1 MDFTVGSALNFGW
14 ETFKQRP
21 WFFIGASVV
30 IVIAYLVVGGVS
42 TGIDAAL
49 GGSSEEPTLIGS
61 SVNFGLSTLVG
72 MGAIA
77 FYLAA
82 HDNPDTVELSA
93 LWHPQ
98 PFLRF
103 LGASILTGLAVG
115 IGLVLLV
122 VPGIIALLFF
132 MFTTLIV
139 IDRGLGPIEAM
150 QESMRI
156 GRGFRW
162 PLLGL
167 IVLLALI
174 LIAGTVALLVGLL
187 VAMPVTTLAFVH
199 AYRVLSAKAGL
210 APAVADARL
219 GS

>member
-115 IGLVLLV
+115 IGFVLLV

-174 LIAGTVALLVGLL
+174 LIAGAVALLVGLL

-199 AYRVLSAKAGL
+199 AYRALSAKAGL
-210 APAVADARL
+210 APAAADARL

>member
-115 IGLVLLV
+115 IGFVLLV
-122 VPGIIALLFF
+122 VPGIIALVFF

-174 LIAGTVALLVGLL
+174 LIVGAVALLVGLL

-210 APAVADARL
+210 APGAADARL

>member
-115 IGLVLLV
+115 IGFVLLV

-174 LIAGTVALLVGLL
+174 LIVGAVALLVGLL

-199 AYRVLSAKAGL
+199 AYRVLSATAGL
-210 APAVADARL
+210 APAAADARL

>member
-42 TGIDAAL
+42 TGINAAL

-103 LGASILTGLAVG
+103 LGASILMGLAVG
-115 IGLVLLV
+115 IGFVLLV

-156 GRGFRW
+156 GARFSMAASGPHRSARAHPDRRCSGALGWASRGHAGYDA
-162 PLLGL
+162 GL
-167 IVLLALI
+167 RARLS
-174 LIAGTVALLVGLL
+174 GLVG
-187 VAMPVTTLAFVH
+187 
-199 AYRVLSAKAGL
+199 
-210 APAVADARL
+210 
-219 GS
+219 